1 MTLRQPATGHAHTV
15 ERHHNATAITVATAD
30 TQGRIAMWAQA
41 RLLGW
46 SHETELTLVPRDL
59 AVEIVRRGVS
69 VGTVVSLDAR
79 RRLAV
84 PYGLR
89 VALDLDRGSQLLVVA
104 AAITGSTLLLP
115 TSALTDVLLRST

>member
-1 MTLRQPATGHAHTV
+1 MTLRRPATSHAHTV
-15 ERHHNATAITVATAD
+15 ERHHHATAFTVARAD
-30 TQGRIAMWAQA
+30 TQGRIALWAQA

-46 SHETELTLVPRDL
+46 NHETELALVPRDQ

-69 VGTVVSLDAR
+69 VGTAVSLDAR
-79 RRLAV
+79 QRLTV